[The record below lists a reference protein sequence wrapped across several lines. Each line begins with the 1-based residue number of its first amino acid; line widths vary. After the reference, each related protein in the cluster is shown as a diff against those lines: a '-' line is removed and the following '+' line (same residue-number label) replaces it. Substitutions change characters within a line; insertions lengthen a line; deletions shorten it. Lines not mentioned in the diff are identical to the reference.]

1 MKASL
6 HLEYIGESNDAKAR
20 LYFGIVQEMLG
31 RVVAETVVGR
41 NPFTRKPWVAKIT
54 GFDFKY
60 GYKREFINGKIQRLR
75 SNAAGSRGIEIWFL
89 LESGFVYQARH
100 FTSWK
105 SEEKFFCKVTEDGDI
120 EKISQEEV
128 DEWLRKKA
136 LE

>member
-6 HLEYIGESNDAKAR
+6 HLEYIGEVNDAKSR
-20 LYFGIVQEMLG
+20 LYFGIIQEALG
-31 RVVAETVVGR
+31 SFVAEALTGKL
-41 NPFTRKPWVAKIT
+41 PSRKPWVAKIT

-128 DEWLRKKA
+128 DEWLRKMA